1 MIRLRQALQIL
12 PIVILLTGCSTV
24 PTLSTLPE
32 NQPSPCP
39 PSEVVVSGQMDDMMQ
54 YYDSLR
60 KQSSPELIK
69 VYDRVKQ
76 NFGQNK
82 SDANRIRLVLLLILP
97 NTSFRDVPSALH
109 LLNEWPRDPKPANNN
124 HNNNLQSF
132 RNLLA
137 ALLAEQQRLS
147 NSMDESSHKLKEEQ
161 KRADTLQH
169 QIDAIKSMEK
179 NLILIEP

>member
-1 MIRLRQALQIL
+1 MRRMREAVQGHALRIFPVAILALL
-12 PIVILLTGCSTV
+12 VGCV
-24 PTLSTLPE
+24 AVPE
-32 NQPSPCP
+32 NQPAPCPP
-39 PSEVVVSGQMDDMMQ
+39 PSEVVVTGQMDDMMQ

-60 KQSSPELIK
+60 KQSSSELAKI
-69 VYDRVKQ
+69 YDRVKQ

-82 SDANRIRLVLLLILP
+82 SDANRIRLALLLTLP
-97 NTSFRDVPSALH
+97 NTPFRDVSAALH
-109 LLNEWPRDPKPANNN
+109 LLNDWPRDSK
-124 HNNNLQSF
+124 HVNNLQSF

-147 NSMDESSHKLKEEQ
+147 NNLEEASQKLKEEQ

>member
-1 MIRLRQALQIL
+1 MRRMREVVRGFALRVLPLAIL
-12 PIVILLTGCSTV
+12 AFLAGCAAI
-24 PTLSTLPE
+24 PE
-32 NQPSPCP
+32 NQPAPCPP
-39 PSEVVVSGQMDDMMQ
+39 PSEVVVTGQMDDMMQ

-60 KQSSPELIK
+60 KQSSSELAKI
-69 VYDRVKQ
+69 YDRVKQ

-82 SDANRIRLVLLLILP
+82 SDANRIRLALLLTLP
-97 NTSFRDVPSALH
+97 NTSSRDVSAALH
-109 LLNEWPRDPKPANNN
+109 LLNEWPRDSK
-124 HNNNLQSF
+124 HGNNLQSF

-137 ALLAEQQRLS
+137 ALLTEQQRLS
-147 NSMDESSHKLKEEQ
+147 NNLEEASQKLKEEQ

>member
-1 MIRLRQALQIL
+1 MRRTHGAVQGHALRIFPVAILALL
-12 PIVILLTGCSTV
+12 GGCV
-24 PTLSTLPE
+24 AVPE
-32 NQPSPCP
+32 NQPAPCPP
-39 PSEVVVSGQMDDMMQ
+39 PSEVVVTGQMDDMMQ

-60 KQSSPELIK
+60 KQSPPELAKI
-69 VYDRVKQ
+69 YDRVKQ

-82 SDANRIRLVLLLILP
+82 SDANRIRLALLLTLP
-97 NTSFRDVPSALH
+97 NTSFRDASAALH
-109 LLNEWPRDPKPANNN
+109 LLNEWPRDSK
-124 HNNNLQSF
+124 HVNNLQSF

-147 NSMDESSHKLKEEQ
+147 SNLEEASQKLKEEQ

>member
-1 MIRLRQALQIL
+1 MSRVRQKLQIF
-12 PIVILLTGCSTV
+12 LTASFLIGCSTV
-24 PTLSTLPE
+24 PE
-32 NQPSPCP
+32 NQPLPCPP
-39 PSEVVVSGQMDDMMQ
+39 PSEVVVTGHMDDMMQ

-60 KQSSPELIK
+60 KQSPPELVK

-82 SDANRIRLVLLLILP
+82 SDANRIRLVLLLALP

-109 LLNEWPRDPKPANNN
+109 LLNDWPRDSK
-124 HNNNLQSF
+124 HVNNLQSF

-147 NSMDESSHKLKEEQ
+147 NQLEETSQKLKEEQ

-169 QIDAIKSMEK
+169 QIDAIKNMEK
-179 NLILIEP
+179 NLILIQP